1 MFCANRCQALP
12 QEPFPVLGLRT
23 FEHTEPATQVTAAG
37 PRSCGGGVG
46 FYARLRWGSWATE
59 MEPFSGLNSR
69 GCSPP
74 VVQEVGDGCPL
85 LGTSFRITSKAQPP
99 WNFCYSGGPSLYSQ
113 GSCLLFHGP
122 CNKYPFKG
130 NSAGLRALDSFT
142 GDRQGAGAWHWMATS
157 FRSHHN
163 PQSGSPQPSMAL
175 WGSVPLC
182 GTFASRAVLG
192 DPLTGGI
199 WRRSH
204 EVS

>member
-1 MFCANRCQALP
+1 
-12 QEPFPVLGLRT
+12 
-23 FEHTEPATQVTAAG
+23 
-37 PRSCGGGVG
+37 
-46 FYARLRWGSWATE
+46 

-69 GCSPP
+69 GCSPSWF
-74 VVQEVGDGCPL
+74 QEVGDGCPL

-99 WNFCYSGGPSLYSQ
+99 WNFCYSGGPSLY
-113 GSCLLFHGP
+113 C
-122 CNKYPFKG
+122 
-130 NSAGLRALDSFT
+130 RALAFFSMAHVINIPSREILQVLQALVSFT

-182 GTFASRAVLG
+182 GTFASRAGLG
-192 DPLTGGI
+192 DPLAGGT

-204 EVS
+204 EVSSPSAWVHLHLLWAQLTHPKFRAPRIMKS